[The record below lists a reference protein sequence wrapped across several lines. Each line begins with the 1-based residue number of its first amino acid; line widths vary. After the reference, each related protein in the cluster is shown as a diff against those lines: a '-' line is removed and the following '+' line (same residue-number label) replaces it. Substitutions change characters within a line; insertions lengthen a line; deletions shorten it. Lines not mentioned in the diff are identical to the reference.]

1 MKFENS
7 KYYRPLS
14 PYKIIMPYG
23 IFYFCDKFY
32 LAEIHE
38 GVHLDYAKIKG
49 VMGQVMRF
57 YGENKKI
64 GFVSNRINSYS
75 IDPHLYHKID
85 EEYNKIVASAF
96 VTYTNMS
103 FMNATMEK
111 RFSKKSIKRCISLD
125 EAIDWILSIKE
136 LS

>member
-7 KYYRPLS
+7 KYYRPLN

-23 IFYFCDKFY
+23 VFYFCDKFY

-57 YGENKKI
+57 YGEIKKLDL
-64 GFVSNRINSYS
+64 SQTESTRILSTH
-75 IDPHLYHKID
+75 I
-85 EEYNKIVASAF
+85 
-96 VTYTNMS
+96 YTIRLM
-103 FMNATMEK
+103 
-111 RFSKKSIKRCISLD
+111 KSI
-125 EAIDWILSIKE
+125 IK
-136 LS
+136 L